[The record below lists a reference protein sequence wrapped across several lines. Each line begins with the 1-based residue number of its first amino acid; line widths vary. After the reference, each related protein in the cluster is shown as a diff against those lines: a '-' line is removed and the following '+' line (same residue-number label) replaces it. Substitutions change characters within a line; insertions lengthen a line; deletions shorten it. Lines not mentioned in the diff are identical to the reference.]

1 MDILTG
7 KKVIFRT
14 GSETN
19 TGVILLVYSDAVAS
33 GTNEYVPIT
42 LLLIE
47 GEGGQTYTCKP
58 INITKIL
65 KA

>member
-7 KKVIFRT
+7 KKVIFKT
-14 GSETN
+14 GSETH
-19 TGVILLVYSDAVAS
+19 TGVILLVYADAVAS
-33 GTNEYVPIT
+33 GTKDYVPIT
-42 LLLIE
+42 LLLVE

-58 INITKIL
+58 INVTKIL